1 MQPDFDKLREPFPSD
16 WIEWR
21 VGSTNR
27 DKTKGMALA
36 YIDARSVMD
45 RLDDVCGPDGWQCKY
60 SHANGKTVCDIGI
73 LCSEQWVWKA
83 DGAGDTDF
91 EAEKGALSDAFKR
104 AAVRWGIGRYLYDL
118 KAPWVAIEA
127 FGKSYKIAD
136 HELPKLRALLSRPV
150 GSNGNGATVA
160 PAKAKTS
167 RDLDWRG
174 PMTKTALSNE
184 LRAFAAALGKP
195 MHIPEE
201 LDNLLDEY
209 DPVIGQCKVD
219 MPGWWN
225 GDGMPQDFVPLEKR
239 VEAKRRQIA
248 GLAQPNTI
256 LGAA

>member
-1 MQPDFDKLREPFPSD
+1 MQPDFDKLKAPFPAD

-45 RLDDVCGPDGWQCKY
+45 RLDDVCGAAGWQCKY

-73 LCSEQWVWKA
+73 LCETTWVWKA

-127 FGKSYKIAD
+127 FGKSFRIAD
-136 HELPKLRALLSRPV
+136 GELAKLRGLLLRPL
-150 GSNGNGATVA
+150 SDKEPPVA
-160 PAKAKTS
+160 PARTKTS

-174 PMTKTALSNE
+174 PMAKTALATE

-195 MHIPEE
+195 MHTPEE

-209 DPVIGQCKVD
+209 AAVIDQCKVD
-219 MPGWWN
+219 MTGWWT
-225 GDGMPQDFVPLEKR
+225 GEGMTTDFVPLER
-239 VEAKRRQIA
+239 RIVAKRRQIE
-248 GLAQPNTI
+248 GLSQPNTV